1 MKEEIEKIDETEDI
15 LHTSLLK
22 GCLNSVGSINSD
34 NGSLMFLD
42 FEESKNES
50 VDNLITLKVFKHDFE
65 LGEIDIVNKTGDVE
79 IGINTLIQSI
89 EKNVLQ
95 EQFIKGEQSFANL
108 TDEIDFKLSLDV
120 ELPKPE
126 PIKFLKNPWKWF
138 LNLFKKEVEL
148 VWAPGQKEEMQR
160 RKLISKIF
168 SLSHYIAVRGR
179 RGAGNY
185 IITNSLIGAILQDS
199 NSFTNYS
206 HNTLLNGGQPYQIGN
221 IGGVMVYVDPYMSW
235 NDTRVLIGRGNKEI
249 TEPGMTLVYNK
260 ESLKTIKE
268 TGRGTFKYA
277 IINTGLN
284 NSKNYIVAKFDIPNT
299 LI

>member
-1 MKEEIEKIDETEDI
+1 MKEEIERIDETEDI
-15 LHTSLLK
+15 LHTSLLR

-34 NGSLMFLD
+34 NGTLMFLD
-42 FEESKNES
+42 FEESKGES
-50 VDNLITLKVFKHDFE
+50 IDNRLQLKVFKHDFE
-65 LGEIDIVNKTGDVE
+65 LGEIDIVNKTDNIEV
-79 IGINTLIQSI
+79 GINTLIQSI
-89 EKNVLQ
+89 ERKVLQ
-95 EQFIKGEQSFANL
+95 EQFIKGEQSFSVLN
-108 TDEIDFKLSLDV
+108 DEVDFKLSLDV

-126 PIKFLKNPWKWF
+126 PIKFLKNPCKWF
-138 LNLFKKEVEL
+138 LNLFKREVEL

-179 RGAGNY
+179 RGAANY
-185 IITNSLIGAILQDS
+185 VITNSLIGSILQDS
-199 NSFTNYS
+199 SGFTHS
-206 HNTLLNGGQPYQIGN
+206 SLNTLLNGGQPYQIGN
-221 IGGVMVYVDPYMSW
+221 IGGLMVYVDPYMQW
-235 NDTRVLIGRGNKEI
+235 KDTRVLIGRGNKEI

-277 IINTGLN
+277 IINTGLD
-284 NSKNYIVAKFDIPNT
+284 NSKNYIVAKFDIPKI